1 MMSQK
6 QPFTALILAGGHG
19 SRMNTDIPKQYQI
32 LCGQTV
38 IHHAIKTF
46 LAHPSL
52 IGIRV
57 VIDPTH
63 LSLYED
69 AVRDLHLPVPIYG
82 GKTRMESCYN
92 GLKALNLNQDE
103 LILIHDAARPLV
115 SIEDI
120 DNVLEAL
127 TNQRSVSLGVPISET
142 LRRSNDENILHESID
157 RTNIWALQTPQ
168 GFHYQDLKTAHEKT
182 KNHDGF
188 TDDCSVMEAAGHQTY
203 IVKGGR
209 HNIKITW
216 QNDIQ
221 ECANYMNTSSTQL
234 IGQGFDVHAFGD
246 EGVKTIRLGGI
257 DIPYIRKLT
266 AHSDGDVVLH
276 ALTDALLGA
285 IAAGDIG
292 QHFPPSDMQWKD
304 KDSTFFLN
312 EACRMIAEKNCT
324 INNVDVTI
332 MCEAPKIGPVRDEM
346 QSKIAELLSLPLH
359 RVNVKATTTEKLG
372 FTGRGEGIA
381 VQVTTLLT
389 EHIS

>member
-1 MMSQK
+1 
-6 QPFTALILAGGHG
+6 
-19 SRMNTDIPKQYQI
+19 MNSDIPKQYQD
-32 LCGQTV
+32 LCGQPV
-38 IHHAIKTF
+38 ICHAIKNF
-46 LAHPSL
+46 LKHSSL
-52 IGIRV
+52 AGLHV
-57 VIDPTH
+57 VIDPAH
-63 LSLYED
+63 QSFYEE
-69 AVRDLHLPVPIYG
+69 ATRDLDLPPPIHG
-82 GKTRMESCYN
+82 GTTRMESCYN
-92 GLKALNLNQDE
+92 GLNAINLNNDD

-115 SIEDI
+115 TLDDI
-120 DNVLEAL
+120 NCVLDAL
-127 TNQRSVSLGVPISET
+127 NTHTSVSLGMPVSET
-142 LRRSNDENILHESID
+142 LRRSNDQNILHENID

-168 GFHYQDLKTAHEKT
+168 GFHYQDLKAAHEQA
-182 KNHDGF
+182 NGRNDF
-188 TDDCSVMEAAGHQTY
+188 TDDCSIMEANGHTTY

-209 HNIKITW
+209 HNIKVTW

-234 IGQGFDVHAFGD
+234 IGQGFDVHAFGN

-257 DIPYIRKLT
+257 DVPYTRNLT

-276 ALTDALLGA
+276 ALTDAMLGA

-346 QSKIAELLSLPLH
+346 QSKIAGLLSLPLH

-381 VQVTTLLT
+381 VLVTTLLT